1 MQPCI
6 STDGLLLQSLGTW
19 QHAHLSYAGGLGS
32 LGALVARWAA
42 ANPGAHV
49 WLLSRSAHAS
59 RGRPLGLPAD
69 SPAQVQCGCWAAS
82 VPSTDAVLP

>member
-1 MQPCI
+1 MFV
-6 STDGLLLQSLGTW
+6 
-19 QHAHLSYAGGLGS
+19 HLPAGGLGS
-32 LGALVARWAA
+32 LGGLVARWAA

-69 SPAQVQCGCWAAS
+69 SPAQVQFGCRAAS
-82 VPSTDAVLP
+82 AASTGTV